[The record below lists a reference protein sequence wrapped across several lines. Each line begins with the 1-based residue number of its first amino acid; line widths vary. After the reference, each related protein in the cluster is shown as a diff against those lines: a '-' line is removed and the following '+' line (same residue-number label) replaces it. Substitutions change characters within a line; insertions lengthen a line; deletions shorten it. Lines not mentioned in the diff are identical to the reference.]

1 MLYYR
6 YVVFEGLYSL
16 QIHFFFHLLILASKL
31 VELIIKSTK
40 YQNSFLIESEV
51 VLPSIVALVGSMHC
65 PWSQSVG
72 EFFVP
77 SFILKKLSK
86 IFVKQLNTLKFVELQ
101 DKEME
106 SFVEEKEKFS
116 QVREISLAAMR

>member
-1 MLYYR
+1 
-6 YVVFEGLYSL
+6 
-16 QIHFFFHLLILASKL
+16 
-31 VELIIKSTK
+31 
-40 YQNSFLIESEV
+40 
-51 VLPSIVALVGSMHC
+51 MHC

-72 EFFVP
+72 EFFLP

-116 QVREISLAAMR
+116 QVREISLAAMRKRHWVEDDEMEKKSEEDLAKLMENYSPSHQ